1 MLKLSGVSRRFGE
14 KTAVGNVNLSIAE
27 GEMVGVIGSSGAGKS
42 TLLRMINRLI
52 DVSDGEIAFD
62 GLAVSGLKGQALR
75 NWQRDCAMIFQQFNL
90 VPRLDVLT
98 NVMLGRL
105 NRRNTFASLIKHFS
119 EDEQLMALEALER
132 LGIAQTAIQRAGTLS
147 GGQQQR
153 VAIARALVQSP
164 KVILA
169 DEPIASLDPKNAQV
183 VMESLRTINEDDG
196 ITVITNLH
204 TLDTAR
210 NYCERIIG
218 MSQGKVVF
226 DGGPDDL
233 TTEVAREIYG
243 ADGLKD
249 AFSESMTSTSIDL
262 EDGASKKPKNTA
274 YDPQE
279 GFVTVN

>member
-1 MLKLSGVSRRFGE
+1 MLKLSGVSRRFGQ

-262 EDGASKKPKNTA
+262 EDGARKKPKNTV